1 MSQSRRPFRLAN
13 FIKLRQFALILAMSM
28 VPLFFWLFSRA
39 MHELENSRAWLEHTY
54 GVLEQLHRLRSDI
67 DTLEIARKGY
77 FIRHHSEHLLQFSH
91 VRQGIPQRIA
101 QLEGMTRDNS
111 YQQTRLD
118 QLDDTLS
125 KLITVTVRSISD
137 LDDRNIPYPEYSGK
151 AVPLFERARFV
162 LGEMHAH
169 ESALLKSRLDNS
181 DAKQSQLRVM
191 LVLFGMGFL
200 LLLAF
205 ILNNMYREIVQRRK
219 VEKGLLESQMLNEI
233 TVHNLSLMGELGS
246 LLQACSQIDESLDV
260 IRQFAIRL
268 LNVDAGAIYLF
279 RESRNQIEEKISW
292 GDALQSDPI
301 FQPDDCWALRRGEP
315 HMTGGMY
322 DSLNCKHLHDVPGAY
337 SLCIPIVAQGNV
349 LGVLHLENHK
359 GQKLEEV
366 QRKLAYALASQVA
379 LALASMKLRET
390 LRNLSVRDPLTGLFN
405 RRYMEESLQREL
417 AIAERKQRSLGVVIL
432 DLDHFKQFNDTF
444 GHDAGDF
451 LLREVGAVLTSNS
464 RSSDIVC
471 RFGGE
476 EFVLIFPETSM
487 EMVQERTERLRVAIF
502 ALQLQHFG
510 RSLGQISASFGLAFY
525 PDHST
530 RADELLRMADK
541 ALYRAK
547 AAGRN
552 RVEMAIA
559 PTVKSAEAP
568 QAFGDEVAGDH

>member
-1 MSQSRRPFRLAN
+1 MTKSRLSVRFTKYFNVRQLA
-13 FIKLRQFALILAMSM
+13 LVLTMSM

-54 GVLEQLHRLRSDI
+54 GVLEQLHRLHNDI

-77 FIRHHSEHLLQFSH
+77 FIRHHAEHLLQFSQ
-91 VRQGIPQRIA
+91 VRQGIPQRVSL
-101 QLEGMTRDNS
+101 LEGMTNDNQ
-111 YQQTRLD
+111 YQHSRLN
-118 QLDDTLS
+118 QLDSNLS
-125 KLITVTVRSISD
+125 KLIEVTVRSISD
-137 LDDRNIPYPEYSGK
+137 LDDHNIPYSEYSGR
-151 AVPLFERARFV
+151 ATPLFERARFT

-169 ESALLKSRLDNS
+169 ESALLKSRLDTS
-181 DAKQSQLRVM
+181 DAKQVQLRTM
-191 LVLFGMGFL
+191 LVLFGIGFL
-200 LLLAF
+200 LLLTF
-205 ILNNMYREIVQRRK
+205 VLTNMYREIVQRRK
-219 VEKGLLESQMLNEI
+219 VENGLLESQMSNEM

-315 HMTGGMY
+315 HMTGGIY
-322 DSLNCKHLHDVPGAY
+322 DSLSCKHTHDAPGAY

-349 LGVLHLENHK
+349 LGVMHLENHH
-359 GQKLEEV
+359 GRALEEV

-417 AIAERKQRSLGVVIL
+417 AIAQRKQRTLGVVIL

-451 LLREVGAVLTSNS
+451 LLREVGSVLTSNT

-476 EFVLIFPETSM
+476 EFVLIFPETSS
-487 EMVQERTERLRVAIF
+487 EMVQERTERLRLAIF

-510 RSLGQISASFGLAFY
+510 RSLGQVTASFGLAFF
-525 PDHST
+525 PDHAAT
-530 RADELLRMADK
+530 GDDLLRLADK

-552 RVEMAIA
+552 RVEMAAAMAEKAA
-559 PTVKSAEAP
+559 PMTP
-568 QAFGDEVAGDH
+568 LGDEPRDEQ